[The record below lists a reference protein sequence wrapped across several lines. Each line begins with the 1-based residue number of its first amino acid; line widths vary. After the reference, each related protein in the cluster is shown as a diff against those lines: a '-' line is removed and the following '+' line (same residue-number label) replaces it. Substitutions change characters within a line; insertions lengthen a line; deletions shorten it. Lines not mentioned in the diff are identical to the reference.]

1 MDKYPR
7 SSNQQDS
14 QCAVNEQAANQK
26 AANQEAIPVNE
37 VVVNKE
43 TILANET
50 GVHNET
56 SSTSTVLNE
65 TTSASQSRNYLLPGI
80 VIGSILGAAMALRD
94 PQTRKKVT
102 YTAANL
108 KESPKETMEDMT
120 QRFKNASFSFKEAM
134 SEANAIFTMVNDQLL
149 KNKGSNSITG
159 NLANTANLV
168 NVASE
173 AKEKLKEAAAN
184 LSEAGRALS
193 SSPSQT
199 TSSGSRT
206 SGRVQ

>member
-1 MDKYPR
+1 MEKYQS
-7 SSNQQDS
+7 SSNQQDC
-14 QCAVNEQAANQK
+14 QWAVNEQAANQE
-26 AANQEAIPVNE
+26 ANPLNE

-50 GVHNET
+50 GVHNEN
-56 SSTSTVLNE
+56 SSTVHNE
-65 TTSASQSRNYLLPGI
+65 TSSASQSRNYLLPGI
-80 VIGSILGAAMALRD
+80 VIGSILGAAMALRN

-102 YTAANL
+102 DTAANL
-108 KESPKETMEDMT
+108 KENPKETMEDMT

-199 TSSGSRT
+199 TASGSRT
-206 SGRVQ
+206 SDTGQ

>member
-1 MDKYPR
+1 MEKYHS

-14 QCAVNEQAANQK
+14 QWAVSEQAV
-26 AANQEAIPVNE
+26 NQEANPLNE

-50 GVHNET
+50 GVHNEN
-56 SSTSTVLNE
+56 SSTVHNE

-80 VIGSILGAAMALRD
+80 VIGSILGAAMALRN

-102 YTAANL
+102 DTAANL
-108 KESPKETMEDMT
+108 KENPKETMVDMT
-120 QRFKNASFSFKEAM
+120 QRFKNASFSFKEAL

-199 TSSGSRT
+199 TASGSRT
-206 SGRVQ
+206 SDTVQ